1 MFSVF
6 SHFPFFLLFFLFP
19 STIIT
24 TTTTTATTTAIT
36 FPCPAMALHYIIGF
50 LILLKV
56 IVNYLKHHTQLLSVE
71 VKTTK
76 QQPEQDDNTT
86 SKLLRD
92 TSHLGGTTS
101 KYMSTL
107 GAMI

>member
-1 MFSVF
+1 
-6 SHFPFFLLFFLFP
+6 
-19 STIIT
+19 
-24 TTTTTATTTAIT
+24 
-36 FPCPAMALHYIIGF
+36 MALHYIIGF

>member
-6 SHFPFFLLFFLFP
+6 SHFPFFFFFFFLFP
-19 STIIT
+19 SIT
-24 TTTTTATTTAIT
+24 TTTTTAIT

-71 VKTTK
+71 KKTTK